1 VLVKT
6 EVIVLRS
13 MKYRDT
19 SKIVTFYSKE
29 YGKLKGI
36 AKGARSAK
44 NKFGSALEPL
54 SHSMLL
60 IYKKEH
66 RDLHLISQCDSID
79 SFRNLTEDLDR
90 MSTGLSVL
98 ELIDQVTH
106 HEERTPAMF
115 ALLVE
120 TLSALNASTKNYQT
134 YLQAFQLRL
143 AALFGYAPNF
153 DTCGQC
159 GKPVLLGNGERQVA
173 FQIVR
178 GAVFCNKCC
187 TPNDSE
193 VHDSDQSIAF
203 TTLSVQGLQ
212 IVRRL
217 VHAQLSSLSNLEF
230 DARVGNEMNE
240 LLRLYLRY
248 HFDGLKPLKSAEFFQ
263 QQQLSTM

>member
-1 VLVKT
+1 MLVKT

-19 SKIVTFYSKE
+19 SKIITFYSKE

-36 AKGARSAK
+36 AKGARTAK

-60 IYKKEH
+60 IYKKEQ

-79 SFRNLTEDLDR
+79 SFRNITEDLDR
-90 MSTGLSVL
+90 MSAGLSIL

-106 HEERTPAMF
+106 HEECTPAMF
-115 ALLVE
+115 TLLVE
-120 TLSALNASTKNYQT
+120 TLSALNASTKYYQM

-153 DTCGQC
+153 DVCGQC
-159 GKPVLLGNGERQVA
+159 GKPVVIDNGEREVA

-178 GAVFCNKCC
+178 GAVFCTKCC
-187 TPNDSE
+187 APNDSS
-193 VHDSDQSIAF
+193 VHASDQSIAF
-203 TTLSVQGLQ
+203 TALSREGLQ
-212 IVRRL
+212 VVRRL
-217 VHAQLSSLSNLEF
+217 LNARLSSLSDLEF
-230 DARVGNEMNE
+230 DACVGNEMNE

-263 QQQLSTM
+263 QQHILTM

>member
-1 VLVKT
+1 MLVKT

-36 AKGARSAK
+36 AKGARTAK

-79 SFRNLTEDLDR
+79 SFRSLTEDLDR
-90 MSTGLSVL
+90 MSTALSVL
-98 ELIDQVTH
+98 ELIDHVTH
-106 HEERTPAMF
+106 HEERTPAVF

-120 TLSALNASTKNYQT
+120 TLSTLNGSTRNYKT

-153 DTCGQC
+153 ESCGQC
-159 GKPVLLGNGERQVA
+159 GKPIPAGNGDKQAA
-173 FQIVR
+173 FQIIR
-178 GAVFCNKCC
+178 GAVFCNTCRAS
-187 TPNDSE
+187 TDSP
-193 VHDSDQSIAF
+193 VYASDKNAAF
-203 TTLSVQGLQ
+203 TTLSIQGLQ
-212 IVRRL
+212 VIRRL
-217 VHAQLSSLSNLEF
+217 ANAQFLSLGNLDF
-230 DARVGNEMNE
+230 DTRVGNEIDE

-248 HFDGLKPLKSAEFFQ
+248 HFDGLKSLKSIDFFQ
-263 QQQLSTM
+263 QYVSTM

>member
-1 VLVKT
+1 
-6 EVIVLRS
+6 

-36 AKGARSAK
+36 AKGARTAK

-90 MSTGLSVL
+90 MTTGLSVL

-115 ALLVE
+115 SLLVE
-120 TLSALNASTKNYQT
+120 TMSALNVSTKNYET

-159 GKPVLLGNGERQVA
+159 GKPDLIGDGERQVA
-173 FQIVR
+173 FHIVR
-178 GAVFCNKCC
+178 GAVYCNSCC
-187 TPNDSE
+187 TP
-193 VHDSDQSIAF
+193 HDSAVHGDDQSSTF

-230 DARVGNEMNE
+230 DVRVGNEVNE

>member
-1 VLVKT
+1 
-6 EVIVLRS
+6 
-13 MKYRDT
+13 
-19 SKIVTFYSKE
+19 
-29 YGKLKGI
+29 
-36 AKGARSAK
+36 
-44 NKFGSALEPL
+44 
-54 SHSMLL
+54 MLL

-66 RDLHLISQCDSID
+66 RELHLISQCDSID

-90 MSTGLSVL
+90 MSAALSVL
-98 ELIDQVTH
+98 ELVDQVTH
-106 HEERTPAMF
+106 HEERTPPMF

-153 DTCGQC
+153 DACGQC
-159 GKPVLLGNGERQVA
+159 GKTVLTGDGERHVA

-178 GAVFCNKCC
+178 GAVFCTKCC
-187 TPNDSE
+187 TPNDSSA
-193 VHDSDQSIAF
+193 HDSDTNIAF

-217 VHAQLSSLSNLEF
+217 VHAQLSSLSNIEF

-248 HFDGLKPLKSAEFFQ
+248 HFDGFKPLKSVEFFH

>member
-1 VLVKT
+1 
-6 EVIVLRS
+6 

-36 AKGARSAK
+36 AKGARTAK

-60 IYKKEH
+60 IYRKEH

-106 HEERTPAMF
+106 HEERTPAIF
-115 ALLVE
+115 NLLVE
-120 TLSALNASTKNYQT
+120 TLSALNASTKNYET

-159 GKPVLLGNGERQVA
+159 GKPILISNGEKQVE

-178 GAVFCNKCC
+178 GAIFCNACC
-187 TPNDSE
+187 APNDSM
-193 VHDSDQSIAF
+193 VHGSDQSIAF
-203 TTLSVQGLQ
+203 TTLTVQGLQ

-217 VHAQLSSLSNLEF
+217 VHAQLLSLSNLEY
-230 DARVGNEMNE
+230 DARIGNEIHE

-263 QQQLSTM
+263 RQHISTI

>member
-6 EVIVLRS
+6 EVIVLKS

-60 IYKKEH
+60 IYKKEN
-66 RDLHLISQCDSID
+66 RDLHLIAQCDSID

-90 MSTGLSVL
+90 MFTGLSVI

-120 TLSALNASTKNYQT
+120 TLSALNASTKNYQM

-159 GKPVLLGNGERQVA
+159 GKSVLIGNGEKHVA

-178 GAVFCNKCC
+178 GAVFCNQCC
-187 TPNDSE
+187 VPNDSS
-193 VHDSDQSIAF
+193 VHEPDQSIAF
-203 TTLSVQGLQ
+203 MTLSVQGLQ

-217 VHAQLSSLSNLEF
+217 ANAQLTSLSNLEF
-230 DARVGNEMNE
+230 DSRIGNEMNE

-263 QQQLSTM
+263 QQSISTI

>member
-1 VLVKT
+1 MLVKT

-36 AKGARSAK
+36 AKGARTAK

-60 IYKKEH
+60 VYKKEH

-79 SFRNLTEDLDR
+79 SFRNLTKDLDR
-90 MSTGLSVL
+90 MTTGLSII

-106 HEERTPAMF
+106 HEERNLALF
-115 ALLVE
+115 DLLVT
-120 TLSALNASTKNYQT
+120 TLSALNISTKNFQT
-134 YLQAFQLRL
+134 YLLAFQLRL

-153 DTCGQC
+153 DTCGEC
-159 GKPVLLGNGERQVA
+159 GKHILLGNGERQIA
-173 FQIVR
+173 FEVVR
-178 GAVFCNKCC
+178 GAVYCNKCC
-187 TPNDSE
+187 SPNDTAI
-193 VHDSDQSIAF
+193 HGSDQSIAF
-203 TTLSVQGLQ
+203 MILSVQGLQ
-212 IVRRL
+212 IIRRL
-217 VHAQLSSLSNLEF
+217 VHAQLSSLSTLEF
-230 DARVGNEMNE
+230 DTRIGNEMNE

-248 HFDGLKPLKSAEFFQ
+248 HFDGFKPLKSAEFFQ
-263 QQQLSTM
+263 QQLSTM

>member
-1 VLVKT
+1 
-6 EVIVLRS
+6 

-90 MSTGLSVL
+90 MTTGLSIL

-115 ALLVE
+115 TLLVE
-120 TLSALNASTKNYQT
+120 TLNALNASTKNYET

-153 DTCGQC
+153 DTCGEC
-159 GKPVLLGNGERQVA
+159 GKPILFGNGERQVA

-178 GAVFCNKCC
+178 GAVYCNTCC
-187 TPNDSE
+187 TPNDSAALG
-193 VHDSDQSIAF
+193 SDQNIAF
-203 TTLSVQGLQ
+203 TILSVQGLQ
-212 IVRRL
+212 IIRRL
-217 VHAQLSSLSNLEF
+217 VNAQLSSLSTLEF
-230 DARVGNEMNE
+230 DTRIG
-240 LLRLYLRY
+240 
-248 HFDGLKPLKSAEFFQ
+248 KPLKSTEFFQ
-263 QQQLSTM
+263 QQHISTM

>member
-1 VLVKT
+1 
-6 EVIVLRS
+6 

-36 AKGARSAK
+36 AKGARTAK

-79 SFRNLTEDLDR
+79 SFKNLTEDLDR
-90 MSTGLSVL
+90 MSTGLAVL

-120 TLSALNASTKNYQT
+120 TLSALNVSTKNYEM

-159 GKPVLLGNGERQVA
+159 GKPILLGNGEKQVA

-178 GAVFCNKCC
+178 GAVFCNTCYI
-187 TPNDSE
+187 PNDSA
-193 VHDSDQSIAF
+193 VHDNDQSIAF
-203 TTLSVQGLQ
+203 TILSAQGLQ
-212 IVRRL
+212 IIQRL
-217 VHAQLSSLSNLEF
+217 VHAQLSSFNNLEY
-230 DARVGNEMNE
+230 DAPTGNEINE

-248 HFDGLKPLKSAEFFQ
+248 HFDGLKPLKSAGFFQ
-263 QQQLSTM
+263 QQHMSTM

>member
-1 VLVKT
+1 
-6 EVIVLRS
+6 

-36 AKGARSAK
+36 AKGARTAK

-79 SFRNLTEDLDR
+79 SFRNLTENLDR
-90 MSTGLSVL
+90 MSTALSGL
-98 ELIDQVTH
+98 ELIDHVTH
-106 HEERTPAMF
+106 HEERTPPVF

-120 TLSALNASTKNYQT
+120 TLSALNDSTRNYEA

-153 DTCGQC
+153 NTCGQC
-159 GKPVLLGNGERQVA
+159 SKPVPAGDGEKQVS
-173 FQIVR
+173 FQIVH
-178 GAVFCNKCC
+178 GAVFCNTC
-187 TPNDSE
+187 NSSAGFAVRGIE
-193 VHDSDQSIAF
+193 QSTAF
-203 TTLSVQGLQ
+203 TTISVQGLQ
-212 IVRRL
+212 IIRRL
-217 VHAQLSSLSNLEF
+217 VNAQLSSLGNF
-230 DARVGNEMNE
+230 DYNTFAGNEIDE
-240 LLRLYLRY
+240 LLRLYMRY

-263 QQQLSTM
+263 QHSLTM

>member
-6 EVIVLRS
+6 EVVVLRS

-36 AKGARSAK
+36 AKGARTAK

-60 IYKKEH
+60 LYKKEH
-66 RDLHLISQCDSID
+66 RDLHFISQCDSID

-115 ALLVE
+115 ALLVD
-120 TLSALNASTKNYQT
+120 TLRALNASTKNYER

-153 DTCGQC
+153 DTCGHC
-159 GKPVLLGNGERQVA
+159 GKPILIGHGEGHVA

-178 GAVFCNKCC
+178 GAVFCNECSP
-187 TPNDSE
+187 PNDSSL
-193 VHDSDQSIAF
+193 HDGGQSIAC
-203 TTLSVQGLQ
+203 TTLSVQGLH
-212 IVRRL
+212 IVRQL
-217 VHAQLSSLSNLEF
+217 LHAQLSSLGDLGF
-230 DARVGNEMNE
+230 HAGIGNELNE

-248 HFDGLKPLKSAEFFQ
+248 HFEGLRPLKSTEFF

>member
-1 VLVKT
+1 MLVKT

-36 AKGARSAK
+36 AKGARTVK
-44 NKFGSALEPL
+44 NKFGSALEPF

-90 MSTGLSVL
+90 MSSGLSVI

-115 ALLVE
+115 TLLVE
-120 TLSALNASTKNYQT
+120 TLNALNTSTKNYEM
-134 YLQAFQLRL
+134 YFQAFQLRL
-143 AALFGYAPNF
+143 AGLFGYAPNF
-153 DTCGQC
+153 TTCGQC
-159 GKPVLLGNGERQVA
+159 GKHILLDNGEKHIA

-178 GAVFCNKCC
+178 GTILCNACCAPDDSGEHIRDQNLVFM
-187 TPNDSE
+187 
-193 VHDSDQSIAF
+193 
-203 TTLSVQGLQ
+203 TLSAQGLQ

-217 VHAQLSSLSNLEF
+217 HLAQFSSFNNLEI
-230 DARVGNEMNE
+230 DVRVGNEINE

-248 HFDGLKPLKSAEFFQ
+248 HFDGLKPLKSAVFLQ
-263 QQQLSTM
+263 QQISTN